1 MDKIVAFFKPPDPKT
16 LAKQWQSQI
25 RKEQRQLDAQVRDIE
40 RELAKTRREIKAC
53 LKRKDQKSAKVLAMH
68 TCKARKTIEALYETK
83 ANYDSISMR
92 LGESVGRLTQVGSVG
107 KSSEILK
114 VRVLCSALRVHTPP
128 PPPSLCDFCT
138 DLVSS
143 SRSVSHQSFS
153 HTTPTVDERHR
164 ERRSSVERRRRH
176 EQRDVQNGHHR
187 GRFRGHVSNE
197 HTLFEHRRRR
207 GDGCRG
213 GRDFER
219 DRRGSARDVAGTV
232 GRGSEDVEGNGRGGR
247 DVLLFRRRRWGAPV
261 VPSPPCRT
269 EECFELQPRT
279 MQRTTSNRPRSALG

>member
-53 LKRKDQKSAKVLAMH
+53 LKRRDQKSAKVLAMH

-114 VRVLCSALRVHTPP
+114 VRL
-128 PPPSLCDFCT
+128 
-138 DLVSS
+138 
-143 SRSVSHQSFS
+143 
-153 HTTPTVDERHR
+153 
-164 ERRSSVERRRRH
+164 
-176 EQRDVQNGHHR
+176 
-187 GRFRGHVSNE
+187 
-197 HTLFEHRRRR
+197 
-207 GDGCRG
+207 
-213 GRDFER
+213 
-219 DRRGSARDVAGTV
+219 
-232 GRGSEDVEGNGRGGR
+232 
-247 DVLLFRRRRWGAPV
+247 
-261 VPSPPCRT
+261 
-269 EECFELQPRT
+269 
-279 MQRTTSNRPRSALG
+279 

>member
-1 MDKIVAFFKPPDPKT
+1 MYIIREKTRHLSRRGFGRGGFETPKKEREKERTTKRHTHNKKSSEHQSMMDKIVAFFKPPDPKT

-114 VRVLCSALRVHTPP
+114 VRL
-128 PPPSLCDFCT
+128 
-138 DLVSS
+138 
-143 SRSVSHQSFS
+143 
-153 HTTPTVDERHR
+153 
-164 ERRSSVERRRRH
+164 
-176 EQRDVQNGHHR
+176 
-187 GRFRGHVSNE
+187 
-197 HTLFEHRRRR
+197 
-207 GDGCRG
+207 
-213 GRDFER
+213 
-219 DRRGSARDVAGTV
+219 
-232 GRGSEDVEGNGRGGR
+232 
-247 DVLLFRRRRWGAPV
+247 
-261 VPSPPCRT
+261 
-269 EECFELQPRT
+269 
-279 MQRTTSNRPRSALG
+279 

>member
-1 MDKIVAFFKPPDPKT
+1 MDFKIVKAFFKPNPDPKT
-16 LAKQWQSQI
+16 LCKRWQSRI

-53 LKRKDQKSAKVLAMH
+53 LKRKDARSAKVLAIQ

-83 ANYDSISMR
+83 ANYNSISMR
-92 LGESVGRLTQVGSVG
+92 LGESVARLSQVGSLG

-114 VRVLCSALRVHTPP
+114 VRKIIRHLHACTPIGGALSFVSKKDDRGGDIFVLTSFRRA
-128 PPPSLCDFCT
+128 PSYH
-138 DLVSS
+138 S
-143 SRSVSHQSFS
+143 Q
-153 HTTPTVDERHR
+153 TVDERHR
-164 ERRSSVERRRRH
+164 ERRSSVKRHRRY
-176 EQRDVQNGHHR
+176 EQRDVQNGRHR

-219 DRRGSARDVAGTV
+219 DRRGSARDVAGTSSSFDAAAAAAKENQPAV
-232 GRGSEDVEGNGRGGR
+232 PEGNGSSSI
-247 DVLLFRRRRWGAPV
+247 DE
-261 VPSPPCRT
+261 SD
-269 EECFELQPRT
+269 
-279 MQRTTSNRPRSALG
+279 MQSRLDALRE